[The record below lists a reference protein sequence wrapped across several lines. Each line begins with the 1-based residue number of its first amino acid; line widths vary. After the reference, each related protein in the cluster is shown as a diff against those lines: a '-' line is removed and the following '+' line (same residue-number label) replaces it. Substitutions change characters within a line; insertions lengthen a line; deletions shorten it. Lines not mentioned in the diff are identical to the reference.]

1 MGSLMT
7 VNPPKALIAT
17 LALVGVIVLM
27 LTSSISDDAGTGLLG
42 LIVGYAT
49 GNGLAA
55 HKREPVEPI
64 IRRREP

>member
-1 MGSLMT
+1 MT

-55 HKREPVEPI
+55 HKRETVEPI
-64 IRRREP
+64 IGRKSE